1 MQKNQNVVEDALLQI
16 KNLEEALQE
25 NAKGILHSTMKEEI
39 KQLVKESLNEQ
50 DEDDLE
56 VMAVSGDETG
66 NEEGGDEVMPDE
78 IDFDD
83 SDDSDLELPIDEP
96 DDETIDLTK
105 ADDSEVL
112 KVFMAMDDE
121 DKLVVTKQGNMID
134 VKDGEREYIIKLN
147 ESEDLMFADSDYD
160 EFEDSDFP
168 EDLEEELD
176 EMSFDFMSGDKDED
190 NEGYIY
196 EITMDDD
203 DSEENDEYLY
213 EIETDVESKDDVSIL
228 SQDLEEEDYK
238 DRSMYDP
245 YYGDDDEEE
254 YYPELRISSDMP
266 SYKTKYRYS
275 DEENDDLPL
284 DEEDDSEEEAILKF
298 NKDLED
304 AINEAIKKSVKP
316 KGVGIGSGPKFKYG
330 KTTDYPTKKQKP
342 AFSKEGVKAKGTGK
356 ARFEYDEDVNNDG
369 YSEKPKKMETKEASR
384 TNSYVNAN
392 KVGNRKGSN
401 QNVNR
406 TEIRKRPNT
415 RVNEEVEVLKE
426 KNEEYKRALDVFR
439 NKLNEVAIFNSNLA
453 YATRLFTEHS
463 TTKQE
468 KINILRRFD
477 SVETLKESKNLYK
490 TIKDELGSTTKGS
503 EATLKES
510 FERNVV
516 KTPSTGSSTNLIE
529 SKTYE
534 NPQFMRMKDLMSKIK

>member
-50 DEDDLE
+50 DEDDLG

-78 IDFDD
+78 FDFDD

-96 DDETIDLTK
+96 DDDETIDLTM

-147 ESEDLMFADSDYD
+147 ESEELMFADDGD

-203 DSEENDEYLY
+203 DPKEKDEYLY

-228 SQDLEEEDYK
+228 SQDLEEDY
-238 DRSMYDP
+238 DLETFASEE
-245 YYGDDDEEE
+245 GDDDDF
-254 YYPELRISSDMP
+254 SS
-266 SYKTKYRYS
+266 
-275 DEENDDLPL
+275 L
-284 DEEDDSEEEAILKF
+284 DEEDGDDESAYLEL
-298 NKDLED
+298 NKQIDD
-304 AINEAIKKSVKP
+304 AIMEAIKKSVKP

-330 KTTDYPTKKQKP
+330 KTNDYPIKKQKP

-477 SVETLKESKNLYK
+477 SVETLKGSKNLYK